1 MRCILY
7 VMVIMGLVA
16 CDSGQINAPKVSSIK
31 TICGQEIDPYVA
43 IEYSNINAGITSRD
57 VFRLNEAGVMSHA
70 SWELGGTDVVTLSRT
85 SLGPEVFSSI
95 QSDLSGLDLQDIPD
109 DGTLRQP
116 GGKFFQVAFVS
127 PDSIEYQ
134 SGSLNADTL
143 IDVVDQLRSEST
155 LSSISGSHYW
165 SRPSGST
172 GVDDIDIDELGCEHP
187 VSQALTAGIIS
198 HDVLLQTPEALT
210 TYLGDLRGRSAF
222 TASTPIG
229 RMFFGIV
236 PAQ

>member
-116 GGKFFQVAFVS
+116 GGRFFHVAFVT
-127 PDSIEYQ
+127 PDSIEHQ
-134 SGSLNADTL
+134 SGALNADAL
-143 IDVVDQLRSEST
+143 INVVDQLRAEST

-236 PAQ
+236 PDQ